1 MLPTR
6 PPDVLAHGLGGRTD
20 LPLDA
25 GAAMAGGAVAVA
37 VSFLALAALRR
48 RPWLDPERGR
58 ALPPVVA
65 RVVDHPAVRGTA
77 RGVVLVLTL
86 LVAVIGLVGPPATE
100 DNLAPWVLYV
110 VFWVGLAVVSPL
122 LGPVWRAVNP
132 VRTLARLLRRSSAP
146 SGRRRLPERLGYLPA
161 AAVLAGF
168 VWLELVAPARADPRL
183 VGALVLGYLAV
194 TLVLVAVY
202 GEQWCA
208 RGDGFEVLSTQLARL
223 APVARRADGT
233 LVLRNP
239 LAGLVGRETER
250 RGARPVGGDQV
261 PHLAVVLVVL
271 LGSTGFDGLSRTT
284 WWAPYGDSVA
294 AGTLGL
300 AASVVAVGVLYG
312 AAVRLTALASGSA
325 PRAGRTGSDR
335 ASFAATLVP
344 IALGYTVAHYSSF
357 LLVEGQTAAILASDP
372 FATGLDLFGT
382 AERTVDLR
390 VVSPTVVAAVQVN
403 AIVLGHVAATVAAHD
418 LALRHDRD
426 RARLGQIPLVV
437 AMIVLTCAALG
448 LLVSG

>member
-1 MLPTR
+1 MLA
-6 PPDVLAHGLGGRTD
+6 PPDLLAHGLGGRTD

-37 VSFLALAALRR
+37 VSFLALAALRP

-58 ALPPVVA
+58 ALPA
-65 RVVDHPAVRGTA
+65 LTRVVDHPALRATVRGL
-77 RGVVLVLTL
+77 VLALTL
-86 LVAVIGLVGPPATE
+86 LVAVVGLFGPPATE

-132 VRTLARLLRRSSAP
+132 VRTLARLLRLSA
-146 SGRRRLPERLGYLPA
+146 RRRLPARLGYLPA
-161 AAVLAGF
+161 AAWLTGF
-168 VWLELVAPARADPRL
+168 VWLELVAPDRADPLL

-194 TLVLVAVY
+194 TLALVAVY
-202 GEQWCA
+202 GEEWCA

-233 LVLRNP
+233 LALRNP
-239 LAGLVGRETER
+239 LAGLVT
-250 RGARPVGGDQV
+250 ADPV
-261 PHLAVVLVVL
+261 PHLAAVLVVL
-271 LGSTGFDGLSRTT
+271 LGSTGFDGLSRTP
-284 WWAPYGDSVA
+284 WWAPYGESVP

-300 AASVVAVGVLYG
+300 AASILAVGVLY
-312 AAVRLTALASGSA
+312 AVAVRATAWASGSV
-325 PRAGRTGSDR
+325 PRAGRAGP
-335 ASFAATLVP
+335 SFAATLIP
-344 IALGYTVAHYSSF
+344 IALGYTVAHYFSF
-357 LLVEGQTAAILASDP
+357 LLVEGQTAAILAGDP
-372 FATGLDLFGT
+372 FGTGLDLFGT

-418 LALRHDRD
+418 LALRHGSDRGD
-426 RARLGQIPLVV
+426 RARWGQIPLVL

-448 LLVSG
+448 LLLSG